1 MQVGADGSKSRVRE
15 LAGFK
20 TTGWNYSQNAVICTV
35 EHTQENRCAWQRFLP
50 SGPIALLP
58 IGDNYSNIV
67 WTMNPQ
73 EATDR
78 KSMDQDDFVK
88 DVNSAL
94 DSSYGPPP
102 NSSIF
107 GSQNFF
113 SWLKPDVTL
122 SVDEGF
128 EVPPKVVKLAS
139 ERMVFPLSLN
149 HAKNYASKRVVLIGD
164 AAHTVH
170 PLAGQ
175 GVNLGFGDAHSLSKV
190 IAEGVALGS
199 DIGEVRYFS
208 FIFCLNILLFIVL
221 AVVNSCSQVIVL
233 SVIFFDIFSDTIFY

>member
-1 MQVGADGSKSRVRE
+1 MQVGADGSRSRVRE

-20 TTGWNYSQNAVICTV
+20 TTGWNYSQNAIICTV
-35 EHTQENRCAWQRFLP
+35 EHTLENHCAWQRFLP

-67 WTMNPQ
+67 WTMNPK

-94 DSSYGPPP
+94 DCGYGPPP
-102 NSSIF
+102 KSSIF
-107 GSQNFF
+107 GSQNIF
-113 SWLKPDVTL
+113 SWLNPNVTV

-175 GVNLGFGDAHSLSKV
+175 GVNLGFGDALSLSKV
-190 IAEGVALGS
+190 IAEGVALGT
-199 DIGEVRYFS
+199 DIGEVQY
-208 FIFCLNILLFIVL
+208 
-221 AVVNSCSQVIVL
+221 L
-233 SVIFFDIFSDTIFY
+233 SLIFFVHIPSCCVSSFSRF